1 MVWAK
6 SKLVQEASMR
16 GVAVYLRGVTLFV
29 AGIVVGTILM
39 QSGAAQEKR
48 TGLRLNHVGIAV
60 NDYDKALDFY
70 TKVMGLK
77 IAFKFPPSPDGK
89 PTTTYFQ
96 ISKDTFLEM
105 APASA
110 QVPAGFTHMGIE
122 TSDIKS
128 TISQLRAT
136 GAHVE
141 DMRVSG
147 PTKANLSNIYDP
159 DHIRME
165 LIELTPDSL
174 HKKAED
180 SWK

>member
-1 MVWAK
+1 
-6 SKLVQEASMR
+6 MR

-29 AGIVVGTILM
+29 AGIVVGSILM
-39 QSGAAQEKR
+39 QPGAAQEKR
-48 TGLRLNHVGIAV
+48 TPLRLNHVGIAV
-60 NDYDKALDFY
+60 KDYDASLNFY
-70 TKVMGLK
+70 SKIMGYR

-105 APASA
+105 APASDK
-110 QVPAGFTHMGIE
+110 VPAGITHMGIE

-128 TISQLRAT
+128 TISQVRAA

-147 PTKANLSNIYDP
+147 PTKALLSNVVDP
-159 DHIRME
+159 SGIRLE

>member
-1 MVWAK
+1 LGK
-6 SKLVQEASMR
+6 SKLVEEAVMR

-29 AGIVVGTILM
+29 AGIVVGSILM
-39 QSGAAQEKR
+39 QSSAAQEKR

-60 NDYDKALDFY
+60 TDYDKAMDFY
-70 TKVMGLK
+70 TKVMGFK
-77 IAFKFPPSPDGK
+77 IAFRFPPSPDGK

-96 ISKDTFLEM
+96 INKDTFLEM

-110 QVPAGFTHMGIE
+110 QVPAGITHMGIE
-122 TSDIKS
+122 TPDAK
-128 TISQLRAT
+128 TTVLELRGA

-141 DMRVSG
+141 DVRVSG

-159 DHIRME
+159 DHIRLE
-165 LIELTPDSL
+165 IIELTPDSL
-174 HKKAED
+174 HRKAED

>member
-1 MVWAK
+1 
-6 SKLVQEASMR
+6 MR

-39 QSGAAQEKR
+39 QPSAAQENKK

-60 NDYDKALDFY
+60 SDYQKSLDFY
-70 TKVMGLK
+70 TKVMGYR
-77 IAFKFPPSPDGK
+77 IAFKFPPGPDGK

-105 APASA
+105 APASDK
-110 QVPAGFTHMGIE
+110 VPAGFTHMGIE

-128 TISQLRAT
+128 TIAQLRDT
-136 GAHVE
+136 GTHVE

-147 PTKANLSNIYDP
+147 PTKALLSNILDP
-159 DHIRME
+159 SGIRAE

>member
-1 MVWAK
+1 
-6 SKLVQEASMR
+6 MR

-29 AGIVVGTILM
+29 AGLVVGTVLM
-39 QSGAAQEKR
+39 QPSAAQENKR
-48 TGLRLNHVGIAV
+48 PPLRLNHVGIAV
-60 NDYDKALDFY
+60 NDYDKSVDFY
-70 TKVMGLK
+70 TKVMGYRV
-77 IAFKFPPSPDGK
+77 AFKFPPSPDGK

-105 APASA
+105 APATDK
-110 QVPAGFTHMGIE
+110 VPAGFTHMGIE
-122 TSDIKS
+122 TSDIKG
-128 TISQLRAT
+128 TIAQLRAT
-136 GAHVE
+136 GVHVE

-147 PTKANLSNIYDP
+147 PTKALLSNILDP
-159 DHIRME
+159 SGIRAE